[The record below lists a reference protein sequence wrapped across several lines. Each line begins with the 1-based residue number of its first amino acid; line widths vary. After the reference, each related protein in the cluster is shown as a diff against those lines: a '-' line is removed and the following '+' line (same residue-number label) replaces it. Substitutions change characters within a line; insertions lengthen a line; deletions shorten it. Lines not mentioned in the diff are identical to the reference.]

1 MVAIT
6 NAKDEELFDIYD
18 EAMNHLGVAARS
30 EVHAKGYWH
39 QSFHCWIVSGE
50 GANRQVLFQQ
60 RNALKDTF
68 PNCYDITAAGHLAA
82 GETVRQAAR
91 ELEEELGLTVAFEA
105 LTPLGAAQ
113 YENTGEVRGVP
124 FIDREYCHLFGVRCD
139 QPLTSYRLQASE
151 VAGLYQASLREML
164 ELLAGACES
173 VDARGIAF
181 PPGERPGQLASAG
194 AESADGVTA
203 LSVCSVRLT
212 RHDFVP
218 HGDAYYERV
227 LTALAA
233 L

>member
-1 MVAIT
+1 MAQ
-6 NAKDEELFDIYD
+6 DEELFDIYD
-18 EAMNHLGVAARS
+18 ETMNHLGVAPRS

-50 GANRQVLFQQ
+50 GADRQVLFQQ

-68 PNCYDITAAGHLAA
+68 PNCYDITAAGHLTA

-91 ELEEELGLTVAFEA
+91 ELEEELGLSVAFES
-105 LTPLGAAQ
+105 LTSLGAAQ
-113 YENTGEVRGVP
+113 YENTGDVRGIP
-124 FIDREYCHLFGVRCD
+124 FVDREYCHLFGVRCD

-164 ELLAGACES
+164 ELLAGARES
-173 VDARGIAF
+173 VDARGLAF
-181 PPGERPGQLASAG
+181 PLGERPSRLAPAG
-194 AESADGVTA
+194 SSDITGHDVPAMSER
-203 LSVCSVRLT
+203 SVRLM
-212 RHDFVP
+212 RQDFVP

-227 LTALAA
+227 LTALLA